1 MAEGNMRMGHKR
13 FPERLAFMLNNPL
26 RRRLSPPEN
35 LISKLEIGPEDVM
48 VDFGCGPGYFT
59 VPLAR
64 IARKTYGVDI
74 SSGMLERTA
83 AYAKKKR
90 VDIGL
95 IQSDGTRIDLPDE
108 SVDGILLVHV
118 FHEVESRAKVLGEF
132 LRILRPARRLLIVEK
147 TRGGRM
153 LGKLGPPIINED
165 EIIDDISKAGF
176 AAIRTVPAGNDSII
190 IGKKP

>member
-1 MAEGNMRMGHKR
+1 MGHKR

-35 LISKLEIGPEDVM
+35 LISKFEIGPDDVI

-64 IARKTYGVDI
+64 ITRKTFGVDA
-74 SSGMLERTA
+74 SSGMLERAA

-95 IQSDGTRIDLPDE
+95 IQSDGTRINLPDG

-132 LRILRPARRLLIVEK
+132 LRILRPACRLLIVEK
-147 TRGGRM
+147 TRGGRVF
-153 LGKLGPPIINED
+153 GKLGPPIINEA
-165 EIIDDISKAGF
+165 EIIDEISKAGF
-176 AAIRTVPAGNDSII
+176 ATVRTVPNGNNSII
-190 IGKKP
+190 IGNKP

>member
-1 MAEGNMRMGHKR
+1 MAGGNMRMGHKR

-26 RRRLSPPEN
+26 RRHLSPPEN
-35 LISKLEIGPEDVM
+35 LIAKLEIGPEDVM

-64 IARKTYGVDI
+64 IARKTFGVDV
-74 SSGMLERTA
+74 SSGMLERAA

-95 IQSDGTRIDLPDE
+95 IRSDGTRIDLSDG

-132 LRILRPARRLLIVEK
+132 LRILRPAGRLLIVEK

-153 LGKLGPPIINED
+153 LGKLGPPIINEAEITD
-165 EIIDDISKAGF
+165 EISRAGF
-176 AAIRTVPAGNDSII
+176 ATVHTIPAGNDSII

>member
-1 MAEGNMRMGHKR
+1 MGHKR

-35 LISKLEIGPEDVM
+35 LISKLEIGPEDVI

>member
-1 MAEGNMRMGHKR
+1 MGHKR
-13 FPERLAFMLNNPL
+13 FPERFAFMLNNPL

-64 IARKTYGVDI
+64 IARKTFGVDV
-74 SSGMLERTA
+74 SSGMLARA
-83 AYAKKKR
+83 SAYAKKKR
-90 VDIGL
+90 VDIEL
-95 IQSDGTRIDLPDE
+95 IQSDGTRINLPDG

-132 LRILRPARRLLIVEK
+132 LRVLRPAGRLLVVEK
-147 TRGGRM
+147 TRGGHM
-153 LGKLGPPIINED
+153 LGKLGPPIINEA
-165 EIIDDISKAGF
+165 EIIDQVSKGGF
-176 AAIRTVPAGNDSII
+176 ATVRTVPAGNDSII

>member
-1 MAEGNMRMGHKR
+1 MAEGNIGMGHKR
-13 FPERLAFMLNNPL
+13 FPERLAFLLNNPL
-26 RRRLSPPEN
+26 RRHLSPPEK

-64 IARKTYGVDI
+64 ITRKTFGVDV
-74 SSGMLERTA
+74 SSSMLERAA

-95 IQSDGTRIDLPDE
+95 IQSDGTRIDLPDG

-118 FHEVESRAKVLGEF
+118 FHEVESRAKVLDEF

-147 TRGGRM
+147 THGGRM
-153 LGKLGPPIINED
+153 LGNLGPPIINES
-165 EIIDDISKAGF
+165 EIIDEISRAGF
-176 AAIRTVPAGNDSII
+176 TTVRTVPSGNDSII

>member
-1 MAEGNMRMGHKR
+1 MGHKR

-147 TRGGRM
+147 THGGRM
-153 LGKLGPPIINED
+153 LRKLGPPIINED